1 MEEAIEFSIHFDKMK
16 LTKSWW
22 IERLINMERRAF
34 FTKGL
39 PAYFFKMGEA
49 FAEAS
54 GIKKNPHD
62 YFDSFESCYPLLSEV
77 SYDMLVQAAEQL
89 EIEVGNKDKLTLA
102 REIYAIK
109 GVKGFE

>member
-1 MEEAIEFSIHFDKMK
+1 MHAC
-16 LTKSWW
+16 
-22 IERLINMERRAF
+22 IERGVTTFDTAEIYGGAEA
-34 FTKGL
+34 
-39 PAYFFKMGEA
+39 KMGEA

-54 GIKKNPHD
+54 GMTKNPQD

-89 EIEVGNKDKLTLA
+89 DIEVSGKDKMTLA
-102 REIYAIK
+102 KEIYAIK

>member
-1 MEEAIEFSIHFDKMK
+1 
-16 LTKSWW
+16 
-22 IERLINMERRAF
+22 MERRAF
-34 FTKGL
+34 FTKGF

-54 GIKKNPHD
+54 GITKNTQN

-89 EIEVGNKDKLTLA
+89 DIDVAGKDK
-102 REIYAIK
+102 EIYAIK